1 VRQSKEHHVVAGQHI
16 DVGGVERPACQRKQV
31 WMVLGKGRACAGRCG
46 QRADGQPPV
55 GVGRMAEEQP
65 EDLSTGI
72 SAGTG
77 DRDRRHAA
85 ILHGYAGCCKLI
97 YVPGIEGI
105 GGMSSISVIEP
116 SPGIVSPGMASG
128 TTTMRIPSVSRMA
141 AVP

>member
-1 VRQSKEHHVVAGQHI
+1 MWKRQEDDVVRGEHVGLGGYEHPVGQ
-16 DVGGVERPACQRKQV
+16 RQQV
-31 WMVLGKGRACAGRCG
+31 WVVLSEGGACAGGGG

-55 GVGRMAEEQP
+55 GVGGVAEQQP
-65 EDLSTGI
+65 QDLPTRI

-77 DRDRRHAA
+77 HGHRRHAA
-85 ILHGYAGCCKLI
+85 ILHGYADCCKLI
-97 YVPGIEGI
+97 YMPGIEGI
-105 GGMSSISVIEP
+105 GGMSSISVVEP